1 MKIDPD
7 DVEVGVPANTDNI
20 PPDEEADAP
29 PNILIPP
36 EDVGLDVALPAL
48 TCTFPPFKAPAED
61 KPADAA
67 TCPPWLEDEEP
78 PAPEMYPFL
87 GLTKATLPLEPNVE
101 EPDVKLSAPLIPLLP
116 LFVVEIDILPLD
128 VPDPIPLD
136 ILIVPPV
143 LILLRPDV
151 TIKGPPFP
159 LLPLPTKN
167 LISPLLPLTAFPEN
181 ILIRPESPSLVVP
194 EAITT

>member
-48 TCTFPPFKAPAED
+48 TCTFPPFKAPA
-61 KPADAA
+61 A
-67 TCPPWLEDEEP
+67 
-78 PAPEMYPFL
+78 EMYPFL